1 MDDGSAEMRSP
12 KSYAATPYGA
22 TARRGP
28 SAHGGR
34 RRRQAVLYWHT
45 LSSRPL
51 EPLLADAPQTL
62 PAELVALLPREN

>member
-1 MDDGSAEMRSP
+1 
-12 KSYAATPYGA
+12 
-22 TARRGP
+22 
-28 SAHGGR
+28 
-34 RRRQAVLYWHT
+34 VLYWHT